1 MDASSAIDLYICPK
15 CGERCS
21 KQILSGAGYHCPRC
35 TLEVAHVELAPNGA
49 VRSVFGW
56 LRATGDLLHERYR
69 VSGVLGR
76 GGFAATYL
84 VTDERLNGKRRAL
97 KEIPKE
103 LYDEHETTLLARLR
117 HPAIPDISDRF
128 EAAGMVYL
136 VLEFGGT
143 KNLESERRAL
153 GGRVPVETLLP
164 WMREL
169 CDVLGYLHGQDPPI
183 VHRDLKPDNILLDE
197 RGRIML
203 IDFGIAKEATSL
215 AMTRTIA
222 RSATHGFSPPE
233 QALGTGTDER
243 SDVYALGAT
252 MYALLSGSVPPPAH
266 ERVAGAELVPL
277 RSVAPAI
284 PPVLETAIL
293 QALDLN
299 INRRQQ
305 SMAELGRLFE
315 PGGLEPAP
323 AWATG
328 STRTQPVGSLAVPTG
343 GATSAA
349 VPVTAAPTRRTL
361 WPWLVGGALLLL
373 AAGGGLLALRSRES
387 GRTAESPPET
397 APVSSRPGPAAP
409 TPAEPRPET
418 PPPAAAPP
426 QPSAPPPSSKDALDE
441 FDQLRRSQQPQT
453 PLEPAAPPQ
462 PATPKPPPP
471 ARMVDER
478 ATPRR
483 PAPPPRRPAPAPKPP
498 SASGGGGGWGPIQ
511 RGGATRTD

>member
-1 MDASSAIDLYICPK
+1 MDASSAIDLYVCPK

-21 KQILSGAGYHCPRC
+21 KQILSDAGYHCPRC
-35 TLEVAHVELAPNGA
+35 TFEVAHVELAPNGS
-49 VRSVFGW
+49 VRSVLGW
-56 LRATGDLLHERYR
+56 LRATGDLLHDRYR
-69 VSGVLGR
+69 VGGVLGR

-84 VTDERLNGKRRAL
+84 VTDERLNGKRLAL

-128 EAAGMVYL
+128 EAEGMVYL

-143 KNLESERRAL
+143 KSLEAERRAR

-203 IDFGIAKEATSL
+203 IDFGIAKETTSF

-252 MYALLSGSVPPPAH
+252 MYALLGGTVPPPAH
-266 ERVAGAELVPL
+266 ERVAGAELAPL
-277 RSVAPAI
+277 RSVVPAI

-293 QALDLN
+293 QSLDLN

-323 AWATG
+323 AWATA
-328 STRTQPVGSLAVPTG
+328 STRTEPVATLSVPTAG
-343 GATSAA
+343 TASAA
-349 VPVTAAPTRRTL
+349 VPVAAAPTRRQL

-373 AAGGGLLALRSRES
+373 AAAGGLLALRNREP
-387 GRTAESPPET
+387 GPTAGSPPEAIPVGSRA
-397 APVSSRPGPAAP
+397 APPAP
-409 TPAEPRPET
+409 TPAQPSPET
-418 PPPAAAPP
+418 PTPAAAA
-426 QPSAPPPSSKDALDE
+426 QPTAPPPSPKDALEE
-441 FDQLRRSQQPQT
+441 FDQLRRSRQPQAT
-453 PLEPAAPPQ
+453 PEPAAPPQ
-462 PATPKPPPP
+462 PTTPPPPPP
-471 ARMVDER
+471 ARMVDEH
-478 ATPRR
+478 ATAPRR
-483 PAPPPRRPAPAPKPP
+483 PAPPPRRPAPAAKPKPP
-498 SASGGGGGWGPIQ
+498 AASGGGWGPIQ